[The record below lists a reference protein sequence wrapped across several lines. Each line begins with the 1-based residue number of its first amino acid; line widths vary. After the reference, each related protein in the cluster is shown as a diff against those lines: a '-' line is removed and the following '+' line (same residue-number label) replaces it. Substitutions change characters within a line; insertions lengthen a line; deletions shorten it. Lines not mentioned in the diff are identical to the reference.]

1 MHDRT
6 ALLLV
11 SIRLYMYGILTSVF
25 TDTEALCLILGMH
38 WPSGSKPLRSLL
50 QIVRTVKMVE
60 NGGILATNH
69 NLKYYKILLSPLV
82 AKT

>member
-6 ALLLV
+6 ALSLV

-38 WPSGSKPLRSLL
+38 WPSGSKPLRCLAGFRSVFRPATGTKTSLN
-50 QIVRTVKMVE
+50 VK
-60 NGGILATNH
+60 LRSPTQ
-69 NLKYYKILLSPLV
+69 LKS
-82 AKT
+82 

>member
-6 ALLLV
+6 ALSLV

-38 WPSGSKPLRSLL
+38 WLRSLML
-50 QIVRTVKMVE
+50 QKWWKMVE
-60 NGGILATNH
+60 F
-69 NLKYYKILLSPLV
+69 
-82 AKT
+82 